1 MGMLITLE
9 HAPFALF
16 HVITPSEELLISSLK
31 SCNLMCFVMKLSIAM
46 VAGAMGLGGGRW
58 GYNGSAS
65 TCGILHHFSLL
76 GTALVARCSFKD
88 RACIRSCTITLYA
101 TIFVDERAHI
111 SFACTRTTNLYA
123 LWYVYTFIYVPPAV
137 RLRIF
142 STRI

>member
-1 MGMLITLE
+1 MAMLITLE
-9 HAPFALF
+9 NAPFALF

-31 SCNLMCFVMKLSIAM
+31 SCNLICFVMKMAT
-46 VAGAMGLGGGRW
+46 AMGLGGGRW

-65 TCGILHHFSLL
+65 TCGILPHFSLL

-111 SFACTRTTNLYA
+111 LFACTRTTNSYA
-123 LWYVYTFIYVPPAV
+123 LRYVYTFIYVMLSV